1 MMMYMQ
7 VKVPY
12 KAQYNV
18 HFEGVNDQLLDLP
31 VSLFIATNMP
41 LVWISTQLLHIYN
54 AKQNLLLLKMIIK
67 SAVLRIRH
75 IPDCHKVMVPVKYH
89 ERILGLAI
97 IKFSFYSM

>member
-7 VKVPY
+7 AKVPY

-41 LVWISTQLLHIYN
+41 L
-54 AKQNLLLLKMIIK
+54 A
-67 SAVLRIRH
+67 
-75 IPDCHKVMVPVKYH
+75 
-89 ERILGLAI
+89 
-97 IKFSFYSM
+97 